1 LGTQEIRKDTSSIFS
16 SVPDF
21 LIGQMN
27 FAVLQFPASNCDQDA
42 LHVLKNVLGHNARFV
57 WHKES
62 SLGDAAAV
70 IVPGGFSYG
79 DYLRCG
85 AIARFSPV
93 MQAVRQFA
101 DNGGLVLGIC
111 NGFQVLCEADLLPG
125 ALIRNRDLQF
135 HCEHV
140 FLKTLTTDS
149 PFTSQIPAA
158 KLLKIPIAHG
168 EGCYFADEET
178 LAKLRAGNQILWHYC
193 DTKGEVTD
201 NANPNGALQNIAGI
215 CNERRNVAGLM
226 PHPERACEPL
236 LGSDDGRLI
245 FECMIH
251 ALQIKLAAK
260 AA

>member
-1 LGTQEIRKDTSSIFS
+1 
-16 SVPDF
+16 
-21 LIGQMN
+21 MN

-42 LHVLKNVLGHNARFV
+42 VHAIRLLGHNARFL
-57 WHKES
+57 WHKDN
-62 SLGDAAAV
+62 SLGDADAV

-93 MQAVRQFA
+93 MQAVKQFA

-111 NGFQVLCEADLLPG
+111 NGFQVLTEAGLLPG

-135 HCEHV
+135 HCEHI
-140 FLKTLTTDS
+140 FLKTATTDS
-149 PFTSQIPAA
+149 PFTNRIPVGE
-158 KLLKIPIAHG
+158 LLRVPIAHG

-178 LAKLRAGNQILWHYC
+178 LATLKTSHRILWHYC
-193 DTKGEVTD
+193 DASGDLTEA
-201 NANPNGALQNIAGI
+201 ANPNGSLLNIAGI

-226 PHPERACEPL
+226 PHPERACETI
-236 LGSDDGRLI
+236 LGSADGRLV
-245 FECMIH
+245 FESVIH
-251 ALQIKLAAK
+251 ALQSKLPAK